1 MAVAC
6 RVRDNK
12 VIPIRKGII
21 FSVKEDIT
29 ELLNQAFVCANC
41 GFGKAPEK
49 KWQPVMETSRCPMC
63 GSQKK
68 R

>member
-1 MAVAC
+1 MVGAC

-12 VIPIRKGII
+12 VIPIRDGII
-21 FSVKEDIT
+21 ISVKENIT
-29 ELLNQAFVCANC
+29 ELLNRAFVCANC
-41 GFGKAPEK
+41 GFGTALER
-49 KWQPVMETSRCPMC
+49 KWRPVMETSCCPMC

>member
-6 RVRDNK
+6 RTNDNK

-21 FSVKEDIT
+21 INVGQNANEPP
-29 ELLNQAFVCANC
+29 NQALVCSNC
-41 GFGKAPEK
+41 GFGTALEK
-49 KWQPVMETSRCPMC
+49 KWHPVMETACCPMC
-63 GSQKK
+63 GSRKK